1 MIKIFSATDKTYN
14 SNGDI
19 VVNPLYAVIHK
30 EDNGEYYLQIETG
43 LSYIDYFKDGN
54 IITADTPQ
62 GLQAFRITNTDITK
76 SRISAKCNH
85 VYYDSNN
92 YLIKDSYVK
101 DKTCDYAIRY
111 LNNATDNTSP
121 FNVYSDIE
129 SINSYRCVRT
139 SLNEAIGVLI
149 EKYGGHLVR
158 DNWNIGI
165 LANIGQDNGVTV
177 RYKKNLRDITCETI
191 WDEVVTK
198 LLPVGNNGI
207 MLNELDEHADV
218 YIYSNI
224 QYDIPYTKTVSF
236 TQDLNADDY
245 PSEQAYT
252 QALVDDL
259 RAQAMAYIDLHDKP
273 QVNYTL
279 SANLE
284 VLTDIGDVIEVIDER
299 LGVNILTNVIAFD
312 YDVILGRYTEVQFG
326 NFTPNLSNL
335 MSSINSAIDTATSDL
350 QINVNDEIKTATGEL
365 WDVLEGY
372 YIVQDGDKILILDRL
387 PKEDAEN
394 VIKLSNS
401 GFSISKTGING
412 TYNPFYSID
421 GFFMLGGTND
431 KNSILRAFNENNEE
445 ILTIDKNGL
454 KIANKSVYE
463 ALYYATND
471 TETLNGAYTTGFCT
485 DNAQKITF
493 TIQLSKSAEDITTI
507 TADILKLNII
517 KTNNSFVLDSGYI
530 AGGYN
535 VLTDA
540 TITTS
545 ITKINDKTLTI
556 ELTKQGGFN
565 ADNNAPLF
573 VNIDELTL
581 SFN

>member
-14 SNGDI
+14 TNGDI

-30 EDNGEYYLQIETG
+30 EDNGEYYLEIETG
-43 LSYIDYFKDGN
+43 LAYIDYFKDGN

-62 GLQAFRITNTDITK
+62 GLQEFRITNTDITK

-85 VYYDSNN
+85 VYYDTNN
-92 YLIKDSYVK
+92 YLIQDSYVR
-101 DKTCDYAIRY
+101 DKNCDYAIKY
-111 LNNATDNTSP
+111 LNDATDNESP

-158 DNWNIGI
+158 NNWNIGI
-165 LANIGQDNGVTV
+165 LENIGQDNGVTV

-236 TQDLNADDY
+236 AQDLNADDY

-259 RAQAMAYIDLHDKP
+259 RAQATAYIDLHDKP

-279 SANLE
+279 SANLD

-335 MSSINSAIDTATSDL
+335 MSNINSAIDTATSDL
-350 QINVNDEIKTATGEL
+350 QISVNDEIKTATGEL
-365 WDVLEGY
+365 WDVLESY

-401 GFSISKTGING
+401 GFSISKSGIDG

-421 GFFMLGGTND
+421 GVFMLGGTND

-517 KTNNSFVLDSGYI
+517 KTNNNFVLDSGYI

>member
-1 MIKIFSATDKTYN
+1 MIKIFSTTDKTYN
-14 SNGDI
+14 TNGDI

-30 EDNGEYYLQIETG
+30 EDNGDYYLQIETG

-76 SRISAKCNH
+76 SRINAKCNH
-85 VYYDSNN
+85 VYYDTNN
-92 YLIKDSYVK
+92 YLIQDSYVK
-101 DKTCDYAIRY
+101 DKTCDYAIKH
-111 LNNATDNTSP
+111 LNDATDNTSP

-149 EKYGGHLVR
+149 ERYGGHLVR
-158 DNWNIGI
+158 DNWSIGI
-165 LANIGQDNGVTV
+165 LENIGQDNGVTV

-207 MLNELDEHADV
+207 MLNELDERADV

-224 QYDIPYTKTVSF
+224 QYDIPYTKTISF

-259 RAQAMAYIDLHDKP
+259 RAQATAYIDLHDKP

-335 MSSINSAIDTATSDL
+335 MLNINSAIDTATNDL

-365 WDVLEGY
+365 WDVLESY

-401 GFSISKTGING
+401 GFSISKSGING

-421 GFFMLGGTND
+421 GVFMLGGTND
-431 KNSILRAFNENNEE
+431 KNSILRALNENNEE
-445 ILTIDKNGL
+445 ILSIDKNGL

-485 DNAQKITF
+485 DSAQKITF

-540 TITTS
+540 TITTN

-556 ELTKQGGFN
+556 ELTKQDGFN

>member
-14 SNGDI
+14 TNGDI

-92 YLIKDSYVK
+92 YLIQDSYIK

-139 SLNEAIGVLI
+139 SLNEAISVLI

-259 RAQAMAYIDLHDKP
+259 RAQATAYIELHNKP

-335 MSSINSAIDTATSDL
+335 MSNINSAVDKATSDL

-365 WDVLEGY
+365 WDVLESY
-372 YIVQDGDKILILDRL
+372 YVVQDGDKILILDRL

-421 GFFMLGGTND
+421 GAFMLGGTND

-493 TIQLSKSAEDITTI
+493 TIQLNKSAEDITTI

-517 KTNNSFVLDSGYI
+517 KTNNSFVLDNGYI
-530 AGGYN
+530 AEGYN

-540 TITTS
+540 TITTN
-545 ITKINDKTLTI
+545 IKKINDKTLTI